1 MRYLNLAI
9 NELDLYLDYTVFSIM
24 AIYVLSSNSLE
35 IGIMGTCFTAPQ
47 IIFSKTIGKA
57 ADKKATHNI
66 RIISFSFMLI
76 AMLLSLYIA
85 NIFFLCSIVFLKNI
99 GRFGNSVTVSKM
111 LLPTETSA
119 QFYEKYGYIVNSS
132 RICMPILCVLLYNNI
147 GLSSLLY
154 LSIFLN
160 LIGLYTSIRMN
171 VVEKSVQLAKAD
183 CAKSNGADT
192 KISNDRLLLFA
203 ITCLILSSLSLYLSN
218 DLISFLF
225 MSFGASETSIGVLI
239 SVLGLGGIMGVRIA
253 KFLFHS
259 LSPEKV
265 MLLALLMN
273 SISFFLFGYATQS
286 WPISPLLAFYVAMGF
301 TGLASSILSLS
312 FKTILQDRIPFA
324 RIGRATAKIQTIAA
338 IVATTLPFLGG
349 ALAKF
354 TNIQMPFKVSF
365 LFFASVL
372 CCTTFIINFY
382 KNLLINKNQV
392 INNY

>member
-1 MRYLNLAI
+1 
-9 NELDLYLDYTVFSIM
+9 
-24 AIYVLSSNSLE
+24 
-35 IGIMGTCFTAPQ
+35 MGACFTAPH

-57 ADKKATHNI
+57 ADKIETHKI
-66 RIISFSFMLI
+66 RTVSFAFMLI
-76 AMLLSLYIA
+76 AMILSLYIA

-111 LLPTETSA
+111 LLPAETAA
-119 QFYEKYGYIVNSS
+119 QFYEKYGYIINSS
-132 RICMPILCVLLYNNI
+132 RICMPILCILLYNNV
-147 GLSSLLY
+147 GLSSLLH

-171 VVEKSVQLAKAD
+171 VVQKSAQLTKAD
-183 CAKSNGADT
+183 CAKSNGAET

-203 ITCLILSSLSLYLSN
+203 ITCFILSSLSLYLSN

-225 MSFGASETSIGVLI
+225 MSFGASETSIGLLI

-253 KFLFHS
+253 KLLFHS

-286 WPISPLLAFYVAMGF
+286 WPISPVLAFYVAIGF
-301 TGLASSILSLS
+301 TGIASGILSLS

-324 RIGRATAKIQTIAA
+324 QIGRVTATIQSIAA

-354 TNIQMPFKVSF
+354 THIQMPFKVSF
-365 LFFASVL
+365 LFFAIVF
-372 CCTTFIINFY
+372 CFTTFIIIFY
-382 KNLLINKNQV
+382 KNLLIPKTQV
-392 INNY
+392 IKTY